1 MAKPDANRYWS
12 ARVTREG
19 NALDLEEGVFTLRS
33 PGAIARSLQRSALA
47 SRRRKG
53 TALQSAMS
61 MLNFYINRAG
71 RNLPAER
78 IRTLEAAKPELRKLF
93 KKAA

>member
-1 MAKPDANRYWS
+1 MPVP
-12 ARVTREG
+12 ARDMTDEPATSSDEPQGAVVAPVTTE
-19 NALDLEEGVFTLRS
+19 A
-33 PGAIARSLQRSALA
+33 
-47 SRRRKG
+47 
-53 TALQSAMS
+53 QSVKVS
-61 MLNFYINRAG
+61 RAG